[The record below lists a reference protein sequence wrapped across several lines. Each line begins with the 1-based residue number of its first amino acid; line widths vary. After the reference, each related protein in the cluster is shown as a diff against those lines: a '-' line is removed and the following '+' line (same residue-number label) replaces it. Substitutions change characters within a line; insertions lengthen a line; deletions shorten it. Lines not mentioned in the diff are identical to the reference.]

1 MKKLLQLEEKLKK
14 AKEELE
20 KNWLG
25 GTQTSGQTGGVT
37 QGTAGSGSGP
47 SIAEQIGFGKNEM
60 MGYGEDDVNTVS
72 KDEGGVNP
80 TTNKVQRTIHD
91 KRQPVDI
98 TDIKNRTGG
107 IMSPE
112 QQVKAQKDAKAAKK
126 AKAESEAKARRDQ
139 YRKEGVLKAE
149 ECVKYDKNGQWSIEK
164 TVRKPDYGS
173 EELYEGNYRKDAP
186 PRGAKYRGGDPRHS
200 TDRLL
205 DDTKAGAKRDLPNP
219 KNFSGLKGKGYTG
232 GASNLKQRYTKSKK

>member
-1 MKKLLQLEEKLKK
+1 MKKLLELEERLKK

-47 SIAEQIGFGKNEM
+47 SIAEQIGFGKNEI
-60 MGYGEDDVNTVS
+60 MGYGEDDVNTVT
-72 KDEGGVNP
+72 KDEDKKEDKEDEKKDKKIVAEAMDEHNEKKHGEAKDKDSAYKDMKVKKADGGVNP
-80 TTNKVQRTIHD
+80 TTDKVQRTIHD

-98 TDIKNRTGG
+98 IDIKNRTGG

-112 QQVKAQKDAKAAKK
+112 QRVEAQKDAKAAKK

-149 ECVKYDKNGQWSIEK
+149 ECVKYDKNGQWSI
-164 TVRKPDYGS
+164 
-173 EELYEGNYRKDAP
+173 KD
-186 PRGAKYRGGDPRHS
+186 K
-200 TDRLL
+200 
-205 DDTKAGAKRDLPNP
+205 
-219 KNFSGLKGKGYTG
+219 
-232 GASNLKQRYTKSKK
+232 